1 MDTEKLIYWLEIN
14 TPNDWVRQEIIDRLL
29 EQDAICKQKNE
40 LYIMT
45 MSKERFEFLF
55 NKYPQTK
62 K

>member
-14 TPNDWVRQEIIDRLL
+14 TPNDWVRQEIIDRLI
-29 EQDAICKQKNE
+29 EQDNIVKQKNE

-45 MSKERFEFLF
+45 MSRERFKFLQD
-55 NKYPQTK
+55 KYPNK